1 MYPNTIHVK
10 YVLDFRNILLPV
22 ILMTLKMHFSVFL
35 NFLFLC
41 YHFLKHRDEFHL
53 TAFVETYICISN
65 IYMYVT
71 KMINLSHSKIKKFTC
86 SYITSGIIN
95 L

>member
-10 YVLDFRNILLPV
+10 CVLDFHHILLPV

-41 YHFLKHRDEFHL
+41 CHFLKHREEFHL
-53 TAFVETYICISN
+53 TAFVETYICENDKFLSFKNQKNSLVHISQA
-65 IYMYVT
+65 V
-71 KMINLSHSKIKKFTC
+71 
-86 SYITSGIIN
+86 
-95 L
+95 